1 MDKLAKLINEEKSQA
16 EENRHR
22 AIKLQTEKT
31 LKEQKLKE
39 MTSKVKSK
47 NQQVNSMA
55 IFIFGSLDVI
65 ASIIALTLCSI
76 KILHFSTN
84 LARRS
89 KKGATRV
96 RYEN

>member
-65 ASIIALTLCSI
+65 SSC
-76 KILHFSTN
+76 
-84 LARRS
+84 
-89 KKGATRV
+89 
-96 RYEN
+96 